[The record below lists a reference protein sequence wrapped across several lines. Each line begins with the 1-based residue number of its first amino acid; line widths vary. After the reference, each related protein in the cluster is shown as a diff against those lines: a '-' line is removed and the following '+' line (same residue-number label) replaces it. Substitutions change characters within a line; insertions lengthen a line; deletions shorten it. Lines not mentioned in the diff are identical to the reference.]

1 MPAASDPSRGLSGAS
16 PGDPTTLVQRPT
28 ALTSADLR
36 HGLLARDRIR
46 SPTQLISPLVALT
59 QMGEIG
65 APPWVISS
73 AVLSEAR
80 LVRPGRPP
88 RTGESSWHR
97 VD

>member
-46 SPTQLISPLVALT
+46 SPTHPISPLVALT

-73 AVLSEAR
+73 AEGTISQLCHLEIAAKMLSANC
-80 LVRPGRPP
+80 
-88 RTGESSWHR
+88 TNII
-97 VD
+97 